1 MREALIRR
9 FPELRYVRR
18 PDFPRGGFDYE
29 RYWQSRGQT
38 TGLPNRALIFAD
50 WIAAGSR
57 VLEVGCGD
65 GAFAQ
70 HLRATRRCT
79 VLAVDVSAQAVAWAR
94 ARGVDAHQRDVIAE
108 PFSANAFDYVVLS
121 EVLEHLPLP
130 EELLAALRPSAPRFL
145 VSLPNT
151 AYIFYRVGLGLLGR
165 FPTQWV
171 VHPSEHLRFWSVTDF
186 RTWARAQGLD
196 VAREAASNGIPILK
210 RWRHNV
216 FGHQMC
222 YELRRLEGTHP

>member
-1 MREALIRR
+1 
-9 FPELRYVRR
+9 
-18 PDFPRGGFDYE
+18 
-29 RYWQSRGQT
+29 
-38 TGLPNRALIFAD
+38 
-50 WIAAGSR
+50 
-57 VLEVGCGD
+57 
-65 GAFAQ
+65 
-70 HLRATRRCT
+70 
-79 VLAVDVSAQAVAWAR
+79 VLAVDVSAQAVARAR

-108 PFSANAFDYVVLS
+108 PFSADAFDYVVLS

-186 RTWARAQGLD
+186 RAWARAQGLD
-196 VAREAASNGIPILK
+196 VAREAASNGVPILK

-222 YELRRLEGTHP
+222 YELRRLEGTRP